1 MEGKNVEAPTMLCV
15 IIVITTLLKSEGLL
29 TQLAS
34 WGDYAGVPGEK
45 P

>member
-15 IIVITTLLKSEGLL
+15 IIVITTLLSEGLL
-29 TQLAS
+29 TQLAG